1 MTLKVVLD
9 RSIAL
14 VGLLVLSPVLAV
26 VMLAVWLYDRHSP
39 VYVARRAGQHGVP
52 FRMVKIRSM
61 TVLADQMG
69 GSSTASD
76 DNRITP
82 IGSVIRHFKID
93 ELSQLWNV
101 LVGDMSLVGPRP
113 QVVQETETYSREER
127 ALLDVK
133 PGITDFASIVFADEG
148 DILQGA
154 ADTYRQYRL
163 LIRPW
168 KSRFGL
174 FYVDKSSP
182 KLDLQL
188 IGLTL
193 LRIVSRERAL
203 AGVAAVLANLGAP
216 EDLVE
221 VARRNKPLQPS
232 LWDGVDSSLGD

>member
-1 MTLKVVLD
+1 LKGTLD
-9 RSIAL
+9 RTIAL
-14 VGLLVLSPVLAV
+14 FGLILLSPVLAT

-39 VYVARRAGQHGVP
+39 VYVAQRAGRFGVP

-61 TVLADQMG
+61 AVRADQMG
-69 GSSTASD
+69 GNSTPSD

-82 IGSVIRHFKID
+82 VGFFIRRFKID

-113 QVVQETETYSREER
+113 QVLEETETYSPAER
-127 ALLDVK
+127 ALLTVK

-154 ADTYRQYRL
+154 SDAYGQYRR

-168 KSRFGL
+168 KSRLGL

-188 IGLTL
+188 IILTL
-193 LRIVSRERAL
+193 IRIVSRERAL
-203 AGVAAVLANLGAP
+203 AGVAAVLVDLGAS
-216 EDLVE
+216 EDLVD
-221 VARRNKPLQPS
+221 VSRRDKPLQPTV
-232 LWDGVDSSLGD
+232 WDRADRSLGD